1 MQYVIKLKFTKKE
14 ATKGI
19 VVSFIRKKHTNYRF
33 NMKNGVIENPFNY
46 LPQK

>member
-19 VVSFIRKKHTNYRF
+19 VVSFIRKKTYKLSIQHEKWCY
-33 NMKNGVIENPFNY
+33 
-46 LPQK
+46 